1 MPAEGEFIL
10 FENLSNRFEEIFKSL
25 KKTGSIDK
33 ASLDSAMRDIRRA
46 LLEADVAL
54 PIAKRFIEDV
64 KNEAIGKEI
73 IRSITPAQMITK
85 IVSDQLIQIL
95 GSASPEFQINDN
107 QISSYLF
114 AGLQGSG
121 KTTTVGKIGNY
132 LKSNYD
138 KKILFVSLDTT
149 RPAAFDQLKKLSE
162 LIDVTILPK
171 LENQMPIDIVSRAK
185 QFAELQEIDCVLYD
199 TAGRMNV
206 EEGLMSELS
215 LLEKEINPLETI
227 LVLDSLTGQ
236 EAVNVASDF
245 AKAINIT
252 GSILTRVDGD
262 ARGGAALS
270 MKYITDCPIK
280 FMGVGEQVDDLEKFH
295 PERIANRILGMG
307 DIVTLVEKAAETV
320 DQEDAEEMAKKLQKG
335 EFDLDD
341 LLSQIRQMKKM
352 GGISGM
358 MKFIPGLSNLSDK
371 IPQNTNPDNSI
382 AQQEAIILSMT
393 KYERS
398 KPKIINGSR
407 KKRIAAGSGTSVSEI
422 NKILKQ
428 HRKMS
433 DMMKKLSRKGGGS
446 IDPNMLAGQLG
457 GGMPSDFFKNKF

>member
-1 MPAEGEFIL
+1 M

-25 KKTGSIDK
+25 KKTGSIDET
-33 ASLDSAMRDIRRA
+33 SLDSALRDIRRA

-54 PIAKRFIEDV
+54 PIAKKFIEDV
-64 KNEAIGKEI
+64 KKESIGKEI

-85 IVSDQLIQIL
+85 IVNDQLIQIL

-107 QISSYLF
+107 QVSSYLF

-252 GSILTRVDGD
+252 GSILTRIDGD

-457 GGMPSDFFKNKF
+457 SGMPSDFFKNKF

>member
-1 MPAEGEFIL
+1 M

-25 KKTGSIDK
+25 KKTGSIDE

-64 KNEAIGKEI
+64 KKEAIGKEI

-85 IVSDQLIQIL
+85 IVNDQLIQIL

-252 GSILTRVDGD
+252 GSILTRIDGD

-320 DQEDAEEMAKKLQKG
+320 DQEDAEQMAKKLQKG
-335 EFDLDD
+335 EFD
-341 LLSQIRQMKKM
+341 
-352 GGISGM
+352 
-358 MKFIPGLSNLSDK
+358 P
-371 IPQNTNPDNSI
+371 
-382 AQQEAIILSMT
+382 
-393 KYERS
+393 
-398 KPKIINGSR
+398 
-407 KKRIAAGSGTSVSEI
+407 VSYTHLRAHETV
-422 NKILKQ
+422 
-428 HRKMS
+428 
-433 DMMKKLSRKGGGS
+433 
-446 IDPNMLAGQLG
+446 
-457 GGMPSDFFKNKF
+457 

>member
-1 MPAEGEFIL
+1 M

-25 KKTGSIDK
+25 KKTGSIDE

-54 PIAKRFIEDV
+54 PIAKKFIEDV
-64 KNEAIGKEI
+64 KKESIGKEI

-85 IVSDQLIQIL
+85 IVNDQLIQIL
-95 GSASPEFQINDN
+95 GSASPKFQIKDN
-107 QISSYLF
+107 QVSSYLF

-252 GSILTRVDGD
+252 GSILTRIDGD

-457 GGMPSDFFKNKF
+457 SGMPSDFFKNKF

>member
-1 MPAEGEFIL
+1 
-10 FENLSNRFEEIFKSL
+10 
-25 KKTGSIDK
+25 
-33 ASLDSAMRDIRRA
+33 MRDIRRA

-64 KNEAIGKEI
+64 KKEAIGKEI

-85 IVSDQLIQIL
+85 IVNDQLIQIL

-107 QISSYLF
+107 QVSSYLF

-162 LIDVTILPK
+162 LINVTILPK

-252 GSILTRVDGD
+252 GSILTRIDGD

-457 GGMPSDFFKNKF
+457 SGMPSDFFKNKF

>member
-1 MPAEGEFIL
+1 M

-25 KKTGSIDK
+25 KKTGSIDE

-54 PIAKRFIEDV
+54 PIAKKFIEDV
-64 KNEAIGKEI
+64 KKEAIGKEI

-107 QISSYLF
+107 QVSSYLF

-162 LIDVTILPK
+162 LIDVKILPK

-252 GSILTRVDGD
+252 GSILTRIDGD

-457 GGMPSDFFKNKF
+457 SGMPNDFFKNKF

>member
-1 MPAEGEFIL
+1 M

-25 KKTGSIDK
+25 KKTGSIDEV
-33 ASLDSAMRDIRRA
+33 SLDNAMRDIRRA

-54 PIAKRFIEDV
+54 PIAKKFIEDV
-64 KNEAIGKEI
+64 KKEAIGKEI

-85 IVSDQLIQIL
+85 IVNDQLIQIL

-107 QISSYLF
+107 QASSYLF

-252 GSILTRVDGD
+252 GSILTRIDGD

-457 GGMPSDFFKNKF
+457 SGMPSDFFKNKF

>member
-1 MPAEGEFIL
+1 M

-25 KKTGSIDK
+25 KKTGSIDE

-54 PIAKRFIEDV
+54 PIAKKFIEDV
-64 KNEAIGKEI
+64 KKESIGKEI

-85 IVSDQLIQIL
+85 IVNDQLIQIL

-252 GSILTRVDGD
+252 GSILTRIDGD

-457 GGMPSDFFKNKF
+457 SGMPNDFFKNKF

>member
-1 MPAEGEFIL
+1 M

-25 KKTGSIDK
+25 KKTGSIDE

-64 KNEAIGKEI
+64 KKEAIGKEI

-162 LIDVTILPK
+162 LIDVKILPK

-252 GSILTRVDGD
+252 GSILTRIDGD

-280 FMGVGEQVDDLEKFH
+280 FMGVGEQVEDLEKFH

-320 DQEDAEEMAKKLQKG
+320 DQEEAEEMAKKLQKG

-457 GGMPSDFFKNKF
+457 SGMPSDFFKNKF

>member
-1 MPAEGEFIL
+1 M

-25 KKTGSIDK
+25 KKTGSIDE

-54 PIAKRFIEDV
+54 PIAKKFIEDV
-64 KNEAIGKEI
+64 KKESIGKEI

-85 IVSDQLIQIL
+85 IVNDQLIQIL

-252 GSILTRVDGD
+252 GSILTRIDGD

-280 FMGVGEQVDDLEKFH
+280 FMGVGEQVEDLEKFH

-320 DQEDAEEMAKKLQKG
+320 DQEEAEEMAKKLQKG

-457 GGMPSDFFKNKF
+457 SGMPNDFFKNKF

>member
-1 MPAEGEFIL
+1 
-10 FENLSNRFEEIFKSL
+10 
-25 KKTGSIDK
+25 
-33 ASLDSAMRDIRRA
+33 MRDIRRA

-64 KNEAIGKEI
+64 KKEAIGKEI

-85 IVSDQLIQIL
+85 IVNDQLIQIL

-107 QISSYLF
+107 QVSSYLF

-252 GSILTRVDGD
+252 GSILTRIDGD

-280 FMGVGEQVDDLEKFH
+280 FMGVGEQVEDLEKFH

-307 DIVTLVEKAAETV
+307 DVVTLVEKAAETV
-320 DQEDAEEMAKKLQKG
+320 DQEEAEEMAKKLQKG

-457 GGMPSDFFKNKF
+457 SGMPSDFFKNKF

>member
-1 MPAEGEFIL
+1 M

-25 KKTGSIDK
+25 KKTGSIDEV
-33 ASLDSAMRDIRRA
+33 SLDSAMRDIRRA

-54 PIAKRFIEDV
+54 PIAKKFIEDV
-64 KNEAIGKEI
+64 KKESIGKEI

-85 IVSDQLIQIL
+85 IVNDQLIQIL

-252 GSILTRVDGD
+252 GSILTRIDGD

-457 GGMPSDFFKNKF
+457 SGMPSDFFKNKF

>member
-1 MPAEGEFIL
+1 M

-25 KKTGSIDK
+25 KKTGSIDE

-64 KNEAIGKEI
+64 KKEAIGKEI

-85 IVSDQLIQIL
+85 IVNDQLIQIL

-252 GSILTRVDGD
+252 GSILTRIDGD

-382 AQQEAIILSMT
+382 VQQEAIILSMT

-457 GGMPSDFFKNKF
+457 SGMPSDFFKNKF

>member
-1 MPAEGEFIL
+1 M

-25 KKTGSIDK
+25 KKTGSIDEV
-33 ASLDSAMRDIRRA
+33 SLDSAMRDIRRA

-54 PIAKRFIEDV
+54 PIAKKFIEDV
-64 KNEAIGKEI
+64 KKESIGKEI

-85 IVSDQLIQIL
+85 IVNDQLIQIL

-252 GSILTRVDGD
+252 GSILTRIDGD

-320 DQEDAEEMAKKLQKG
+320 DQEDAQEMAKKLQKG

-457 GGMPSDFFKNKF
+457 SGMPSDFFKNKF

>member
-1 MPAEGEFIL
+1 M

-25 KKTGSIDK
+25 KRTGSIDE

-46 LLEADVAL
+46 LLAADVAL
-54 PIAKRFIEDV
+54 PIAKKFIEDV
-64 KNEAIGKEI
+64 KKESIGKEI

-85 IVSDQLIQIL
+85 IVNDQLIQIL

-107 QISSYLF
+107 QVSSYLF

-252 GSILTRVDGD
+252 GSILTRIDGD

-320 DQEDAEEMAKKLQKG
+320 DQEDAEEMAKRLQKG

-358 MKFIPGLSNLSDK
+358 MKFIPGLSNMSDK

-457 GGMPSDFFKNKF
+457 SGMPSDFFKNKF

>member
-1 MPAEGEFIL
+1 M

-25 KKTGSIDK
+25 KKTGSIDEV
-33 ASLDSAMRDIRRA
+33 SLDSAMRDIRRA

-54 PIAKRFIEDV
+54 PIAKKFIEDV
-64 KNEAIGKEI
+64 KKEAIGKEI

-85 IVSDQLIQIL
+85 IVNDQLIQIL
-95 GSASPEFQINDN
+95 GSASPEFQIKDN

-252 GSILTRVDGD
+252 GSILTRIDGD

-457 GGMPSDFFKNKF
+457 SGMPSDFFKNKF

>member
-1 MPAEGEFIL
+1 M

-25 KKTGSIDK
+25 KKTGSIDE

-54 PIAKRFIEDV
+54 PIAKKFIEDV
-64 KNEAIGKEI
+64 KKESIGKEI

-85 IVSDQLIQIL
+85 IVNDQLIQIL
-95 GSASPEFQINDN
+95 GSDSPEFHIKDN
-107 QISSYLF
+107 QVSSYLF

-252 GSILTRVDGD
+252 GSILTRIDGD

-457 GGMPSDFFKNKF
+457 SGMPSDFFKNKF

>member
-1 MPAEGEFIL
+1 L

-25 KKTGSIDK
+25 KKTGSIDE

-54 PIAKRFIEDV
+54 PIAKKFIEDV
-64 KNEAIGKEI
+64 KKEAIGKEI

-85 IVSDQLIQIL
+85 IVNDQLIQIL

-107 QISSYLF
+107 QVSSYLF

-252 GSILTRVDGD
+252 GSILTRIDGD

-320 DQEDAEEMAKKLQKG
+320 AQEDAEEMAKKLQKG

-457 GGMPSDFFKNKF
+457 SGMPSDFFKNKF

>member
-1 MPAEGEFIL
+1 M

-25 KKTGSIDK
+25 KKTGSIDE

-64 KNEAIGKEI
+64 KKEAIGKEI

-85 IVSDQLIQIL
+85 IVNDQLIQIL

-107 QISSYLF
+107 QVSSYLF

-171 LENQMPIDIVSRAK
+171 LENQMPLDIVSRAK

-252 GSILTRVDGD
+252 GSILTRIDGD

-280 FMGVGEQVDDLEKFH
+280 FMGVGEQVEDLEKFH

-320 DQEDAEEMAKKLQKG
+320 DQEEAEEMAKKLQKG

-457 GGMPSDFFKNKF
+457 SGMPSDFFKNKF

>member
-1 MPAEGEFIL
+1 M

-25 KKTGSIDK
+25 KKTGSIDE
-33 ASLDSAMRDIRRA
+33 ASLDIAMRDIRRA

-54 PIAKRFIEDV
+54 PIAKKFIEDV
-64 KNEAIGKEI
+64 KKEAIGKEI

-85 IVSDQLIQIL
+85 IVNDQLIQIL

-107 QISSYLF
+107 QVSSYLF

-245 AKAINIT
+245 VKAINIT
-252 GSILTRVDGD
+252 GSILTRIDGD

-457 GGMPSDFFKNKF
+457 SGMPSDFFKNKF

>member
-1 MPAEGEFIL
+1 M

-25 KKTGSIDK
+25 KKTGSIDEV
-33 ASLDSAMRDIRRA
+33 SLDSAMRDIRRA

-54 PIAKRFIEDV
+54 PIAKKFIEDV
-64 KNEAIGKEI
+64 KKDAIGKEI

-85 IVSDQLIQIL
+85 IVNDQLIQIL

-107 QISSYLF
+107 QVSSYLF

-252 GSILTRVDGD
+252 GSILTRIDGD

-457 GGMPSDFFKNKF
+457 SGMPSDFFKNKF

>member
-1 MPAEGEFIL
+1 M

-25 KKTGSIDK
+25 KKTGSIDE

-54 PIAKRFIEDV
+54 PIAKKFIEDV
-64 KNEAIGKEI
+64 KKESIGKEI

-85 IVSDQLIQIL
+85 IVNDQLIQIL

-107 QISSYLF
+107 QVSSYLF

-132 LKSNYD
+132 LKNNYN

-252 GSILTRVDGD
+252 GSILTRIDGD

-457 GGMPSDFFKNKF
+457 SGMPSDFFKNKF

>member
-1 MPAEGEFIL
+1 M

-25 KKTGSIDK
+25 KKTGSIDEV
-33 ASLDSAMRDIRRA
+33 SLDSAMRDIRRA

-54 PIAKRFIEDV
+54 PIAKKFIEDV
-64 KNEAIGKEI
+64 KKEAIGKEI

-107 QISSYLF
+107 QVSSYLF

-252 GSILTRVDGD
+252 GSILSRIDGD

-341 LLSQIRQMKKM
+341 LLIQIRQMKKM

-457 GGMPSDFFKNKF
+457 SGMPSDFFKNKF

>member
-1 MPAEGEFIL
+1 M

-25 KKTGSIDK
+25 KKTGSIDE

-54 PIAKRFIEDV
+54 PIAKKFIEDV
-64 KNEAIGKEI
+64 KKESIGKEI

-85 IVSDQLIQIL
+85 IVNDQLIQIL

-107 QISSYLF
+107 QVSSYLF

-162 LIDVTILPK
+162 LIDVKILPK

-252 GSILTRVDGD
+252 GSILTRIDGD

-280 FMGVGEQVDDLEKFH
+280 FMGVGEQVEDLEKFH

-307 DIVTLVEKAAETV
+307 DIVTLVEKASETV
-320 DQEDAEEMAKKLQKG
+320 DQEEAEEMAKKLQKG

-457 GGMPSDFFKNKF
+457 SSMPSDFFKNKF

>member
-1 MPAEGEFIL
+1 M

-25 KKTGSIDK
+25 KKTGSIDE
-33 ASLDSAMRDIRRA
+33 ASLDIAMRDIRRA

-54 PIAKRFIEDV
+54 PIAKKFIEDV
-64 KNEAIGKEI
+64 KKESIGKEI

-85 IVSDQLIQIL
+85 IVNDQLIQIL

-107 QISSYLF
+107 QVSSYLF

-171 LENQMPIDIVSRAK
+171 LENQMPVDIVSRAK

-252 GSILTRVDGD
+252 GSILTRIDGD

-280 FMGVGEQVDDLEKFH
+280 FMGVGEQVEDLEKFH

-307 DIVTLVEKAAETV
+307 DVVTLVEKAAETV
-320 DQEDAEEMAKKLQKG
+320 DQEEAEEMAKKLQKG

-382 AQQEAIILSMT
+382 AKQEAIILSMT
-393 KYERS
+393 KYERT

-457 GGMPSDFFKNKF
+457 SGMPNDFFKNKF

>member
-1 MPAEGEFIL
+1 M

-25 KKTGSIDK
+25 KKTGSIDEV
-33 ASLDSAMRDIRRA
+33 SLESAMRDIRRA

-54 PIAKRFIEDV
+54 PIAKKFIEDV
-64 KNEAIGKEI
+64 KKEAIGKEI

-252 GSILTRVDGD
+252 GSILTRIDGD

-320 DQEDAEEMAKKLQKG
+320 DQEDAQEMAKKLQKG

-457 GGMPSDFFKNKF
+457 SGMPSDFFKNKF

>member
-1 MPAEGEFIL
+1 M

-25 KKTGSIDK
+25 KKTGSIDEV
-33 ASLDSAMRDIRRA
+33 SLDSAMRDIRRA

-54 PIAKRFIEDV
+54 PIAKKFIEDV
-64 KNEAIGKEI
+64 KKESIGKEI

-85 IVSDQLIQIL
+85 IVNDQLIQIL

-107 QISSYLF
+107 QVSSYLF

-252 GSILTRVDGD
+252 GSILTRIDGD

-280 FMGVGEQVDDLEKFH
+280 FMGVGEQVEDLEKFH

-446 IDPNMLAGQLG
+446 IDPNMLADQLG
-457 GGMPSDFFKNKF
+457 SGMPSDFFKNKF

>member
-1 MPAEGEFIL
+1 M

-25 KKTGSIDK
+25 KKTGSIDE

-54 PIAKRFIEDV
+54 PIAKKFIEDV
-64 KNEAIGKEI
+64 KKESIGKEI

-85 IVSDQLIQIL
+85 IVNDQLIQIL

-107 QISSYLF
+107 QVSSYLF

-252 GSILTRVDGD
+252 GSILTRIDGD

-428 HRKMS
+428 HRKVS
-433 DMMKKLSRKGGGS
+433 DMMKKLSRKG
-446 IDPNMLAGQLG
+446 
-457 GGMPSDFFKNKF
+457 

>member
-1 MPAEGEFIL
+1 M

-25 KKTGSIDK
+25 KKTGSIDE

-54 PIAKRFIEDV
+54 PIAKKFIEDV
-64 KNEAIGKEI
+64 KKESIGKEI

-85 IVSDQLIQIL
+85 IVNDQLIQIL

-107 QISSYLF
+107 QVSSYLF

-252 GSILTRVDGD
+252 GSILTRIDGD

>member
-1 MPAEGEFIL
+1 M

-25 KKTGSIDK
+25 KKTGSIDE

-54 PIAKRFIEDV
+54 PIAKKFIEDV
-64 KNEAIGKEI
+64 KKESIGKEI

-85 IVSDQLIQIL
+85 IVNDQLIQIL

-252 GSILTRVDGD
+252 GSILTRIDGD

-280 FMGVGEQVDDLEKFH
+280 FMGVGEQIDDLEKFH

-457 GGMPSDFFKNKF
+457 SGMPSDFFKNKF

>member
-1 MPAEGEFIL
+1 M

-25 KKTGSIDK
+25 KKTGSIDE

-54 PIAKRFIEDV
+54 PIAKKFIEDV
-64 KNEAIGKEI
+64 KKEAIGKEI

-85 IVSDQLIQIL
+85 IVNDQLIQIL

-252 GSILTRVDGD
+252 GSILTRIDGD

-320 DQEDAEEMAKKLQKG
+320 DQEEAEEMAKKLQKG

-457 GGMPSDFFKNKF
+457 SGMPSDFFKNKF

>member
-1 MPAEGEFIL
+1 M

-25 KKTGSIDK
+25 KKTGSIDE
-33 ASLDSAMRDIRRA
+33 ASLDIAMRDIRRA

-54 PIAKRFIEDV
+54 PIAKKFIEDV
-64 KNEAIGKEI
+64 KKEAIGKEI

-85 IVSDQLIQIL
+85 IVNDQLIQIL

-252 GSILTRVDGD
+252 GSILTRIDGD

-457 GGMPSDFFKNKF
+457 SGMPSDFFKNKF

>member
-1 MPAEGEFIL
+1 M

-25 KKTGSIDK
+25 KKTGSIDE

-64 KNEAIGKEI
+64 KKEAIGKEI

-95 GSASPEFQINDN
+95 GSASSEFQINDN

-162 LIDVTILPK
+162 LIDVKILPK

-252 GSILTRVDGD
+252 GSILTRIDGD

-280 FMGVGEQVDDLEKFH
+280 FMGVGEQVEDLEKFH

-457 GGMPSDFFKNKF
+457 SGMPSDFFKNKF

>member
-1 MPAEGEFIL
+1 M

-25 KKTGSIDK
+25 KKTGSIDE

-64 KNEAIGKEI
+64 KKEAIGKEI

-85 IVSDQLIQIL
+85 IVNDQLIQIL
-95 GSASPEFQINDN
+95 GPALSEFQINDN

-149 RPAAFDQLKKLSE
+149 RPAAFDQLEKLSE

-171 LENQMPIDIVSRAK
+171 LENQMPVDIVSRAK

-252 GSILTRVDGD
+252 GSILTRIDGD

-280 FMGVGEQVDDLEKFH
+280 FMGVGEQVEDLEKFH

-457 GGMPSDFFKNKF
+457 SGMPSDFFKNKF

>member
-1 MPAEGEFIL
+1 M

-25 KKTGSIDK
+25 KKTGSIDEV
-33 ASLDSAMRDIRRA
+33 SLDSAMRDIRRA

-54 PIAKRFIEDV
+54 PIVKKFIEDV
-64 KNEAIGKEI
+64 KKEAIGKEI

-85 IVSDQLIQIL
+85 IVNDQLIQIL

-107 QISSYLF
+107 QVSSYLF

-215 LLEKEINPLETI
+215 LLEKEVNPLETI

-252 GSILTRVDGD
+252 GSILTRIDGD

-457 GGMPSDFFKNKF
+457 SGMPSDFFKNKF

>member
-1 MPAEGEFIL
+1 M

-25 KKTGSIDK
+25 KKTGSIDE

-54 PIAKRFIEDV
+54 PIAKKFIEDV
-64 KNEAIGKEI
+64 KKESIGKEI

-107 QISSYLF
+107 QVSSYLF

-252 GSILTRVDGD
+252 GSILTRIDGD

-371 IPQNTNPDNSI
+371 IPQNTNLDNSI

-457 GGMPSDFFKNKF
+457 SGMPSDFFKNKF